1 MLIVMATR
9 LLAERKIDSIKSLH
23 EALDILHSAPHSV
36 PHVAISSIPLPR
48 RLVESLGLPAAPSE
62 YTSLLPKEGTVES
75 LKTWGYPGLAEDE
88 GLRQKL
94 TDGIRGDLDQE
105 DEPMVLA
112 CFASTKT
119 SGSDSL
125 QTYGFALP
133 TVEGYFSGVGD
144 LFSALVLGFFKNET
158 SSEVDSANRENTTAN
173 TSNEDG
179 RPIDLPPFAA
189 AVSKA
194 LLGVQQILLRT
205 HLHTLQV
212 ASETKRRERQDST
225 SSIPEEADCIP
236 SDAELDSLPPTPVSK
251 GALPIP
257 ARTARRMRMRELRI
271 IQEKGT
277 LLKLAEDEQVG
288 WPARLLDWPQ
298 LLLDKQMHV

>member
-1 MLIVMATR
+1 METLR
-9 LLAERKIDSIKSLH
+9 
-23 EALDILHSAPHSV
+23 
-36 PHVAISSIPLPR
+36 
-48 RLVESLGLPAAPSE
+48 LPAAPAE
-62 YTSLLPKEGTVES
+62 YTSLLPKEGTVEQ
-75 LKTWGYPGLAEDE
+75 LKIWGYSGVAQDE
-88 GLRQKL
+88 GLHQKL
-94 TDGIRGDLDQE
+94 TAGIRGDLKQE

-119 SGSDSL
+119 SGSNSL

-144 LFSALVLGFFKNET
+144 LFSALVLGFYKT
-158 SSEVDSANRENTTAN
+158 DLGSEDLARENMGTTNAAN
-173 TSNEDG
+173 KDYKSN
-179 RPIDLPPFAA
+179 DLPPFAA

-212 ASETKRRERQDST
+212 AKETKKRERRDSNND
-225 SSIPEEADCIP
+225 IPEEADCIP
-236 SDAELDSLPPTPVSK
+236 SDPELDSLPPTPVSK

-257 ARTARRMRMRELRI
+257 ARIARRMRMRELRV

-277 LLKLAEDEQVG
+277 LLKLAEEDQVG
-288 WPARLLDWPQ
+288 WPARLLDWSQP
-298 LLLDKQMHV
+298 LLEKELAV

>member
-1 MLIVMATR
+1 MQNVTYPVPIR
-9 LLAERKIDSIKSLH
+9 LLAERKIDTLQSLH
-23 EALDILHSAPHSV
+23 KALDVLHSSPHSV

-48 RLVESLGLPAAPSE
+48 RLVESLGLPPPPPA
-62 YTSLLPKEGTVES
+62 YTTLLPTEGPVEQ
-75 LKTWGYPGLAEDE
+75 LKTWGYPNLEQDPGLK
-88 GLRQKL
+88 QKL
-94 TDGIRGDLDQE
+94 TEGIRDTIEQGE
-105 DEPMVLA
+105 EPMVLA

-119 SGSDSL
+119 GNSDAL

-144 LFSALVLGFFKNET
+144 LFSALVLAFFKKDINEPE
-158 SSEVDSANRENTTAN
+158 SEKQTGDE
-173 TSNEDG
+173 
-179 RPIDLPPFAA
+179 LPPFAT

-194 LLGVQQILLRT
+194 LLGVQQILLKT

-212 ASETKRRERQDST
+212 ANESKKREQRRDADSR
-225 SSIPEEADCIP
+225 SVPEEGDCVP

-271 IQEKGT
+271 IQERSL
-277 LLKLAEDEQVG
+277 LLKLAEDEG
-288 WPARLLDWPQ
+288 TAWPARLLDWSR
-298 LLLDKQMHV
+298 LLDESKVKI

>member
-1 MLIVMATR
+1 MLIVISIR

-23 EALDILHSAPHSV
+23 EALDILHSAPHSI

-62 YTSLLPKEGTVES
+62 YTSLLPREGTVES
-75 LKTWGYPGLAEDE
+75 LKTWGYPGSAEDE
-88 GLRQKL
+88 GFRQKL
-94 TDGIRGDLDQE
+94 TDGIRGDSDQE
-105 DEPMVLA
+105 DGPMVLV

-144 LFSALVLGFFKNET
+144 LFSALVLGFFKSET
-158 SSEVDSANRENTTAN
+158 SSEADATKKESTTDKPTN
-173 TSNEDG
+173 QDG
-179 RPIDLPPFAA
+179 RPNDLPPFAA

-194 LLGVQQILLRT
+194 LLGVQQILLQT
-205 HLHTLQV
+205 HLHTLQI
-212 ASETKRRERQDST
+212 ASETKRRERKDST

-257 ARTARRMRMRELRI
+257 ARTARRMRIRELRV

-277 LLKLAEDEQVG
+277 LLNLAEDEQIG

-298 LLLDKQMHV
+298 LLLDK

>member
-1 MLIVMATR
+1 
-9 LLAERKIDSIKSLH
+9 LAERKIDSIKSLH

-48 RLVESLGLPAAPSE
+48 RLVESLGLPEAPAD
-62 YTSLLPKEGTVES
+62 YTSLLPKEGTVEQ
-75 LKTWGYPGLAEDE
+75 LKTWGYSGLAQDE
-88 GLRQKL
+88 GLHQKL
-94 TDGIRGDLDQE
+94 TDGIHGDLEQE
-105 DEPMVLA
+105 DEAMVLV
-112 CFASTKT
+112 CFASTKP
-119 SGSDSL
+119 SGSESL

-144 LFSALVLGFFKNET
+144 LFSALVLGFFKNDSDSEAPDRET
-158 SSEVDSANRENTTAN
+158 ASPN
-173 TSNEDG
+173 TSRKDDQPTN
-179 RPIDLPPFAA
+179 LPPFAA

-212 ASETKRRERQDST
+212 AKETKKRERRDDNNG
-225 SSIPEEADCIP
+225 IPEEADCIP

-257 ARTARRMRMRELRI
+257 ARTARRMRMRELRV

-277 LLKLAEDEQVG
+277 LLKLAEDDQVG

-298 LLLDKQMHV
+298 LLLDKELPV

>member
-1 MLIVMATR
+1 MYTEEVAHPVPTR
-9 LLAERKIDSIKSLH
+9 LLAERKIDTLQSLH
-23 EALDILHSAPHSV
+23 KALDVLHSSPHSV

-48 RLVESLGLPAAPSE
+48 RLVESLGLPPPPSAYTTLLPSE
-62 YTSLLPKEGTVES
+62 GPVEQ
-75 LKTWGYPGLAEDE
+75 LKTWGYPNLEQDPGLK
-88 GLRQKL
+88 QKL
-94 TDGIRGDLDQE
+94 TDGIRDTIQGE
-105 DEPMVLA
+105 EPMVLA

-119 SGSDSL
+119 GDSETL

-144 LFSALVLGFFKNET
+144 LFSALVLAFFKKEANEPEGEKQT
-158 SSEVDSANRENTTAN
+158 GDE
-173 TSNEDG
+173 
-179 RPIDLPPFAA
+179 LPPFAT

-194 LLGVQQILLRT
+194 LLGVQQILLKT

-212 ASETKRRERQDST
+212 ANESKKREQTRDADS
-225 SSIPEEADCIP
+225 SSVPEEEDCVP

-271 IQEKGT
+271 IQERSL
-277 LLKLAEDEQVG
+277 LLKLADDEGTG
-288 WPARLLDWPQ
+288 WPAKLLDWSD
-298 LLLDKQMHV
+298 LLQEAKVEI